1 MSAGKAKP
9 PDATQDKELRGR
21 IVLPRELRTRLGLLL
36 ERAEAGEEVVIT
48 RSGKP
53 LARLQPSTGLSR
65 TFLDTNILVYGDDGD
80 EPEKQRKAL
89 ELIRQHREQRTGVV
103 SLQVLQEYFTAVT
116 KKKKLDAGIAR
127 HKVEIFSRFR
137 LGEPMVNDILAA
149 IDIHRLHGFSY
160 WDALVLRMAK
170 QTGCRILLS
179 EDLQHGQEFDGVKI
193 VNPFL

>member
-1 MSAGKAKP
+1 
-9 PDATQDKELRGR
+9 
-21 IVLPRELRTRLGLLL
+21 V
-36 ERAEAGEEVVIT
+36 EAGEEIVVT

-53 LARLQPSTGLSR
+53 LARFQPSTALPR

-89 ELIRQHREQRTGVV
+89 DLIAVHRLQRTGVV

-116 KKKKLDAGIAR
+116 RKQNLDPAIAR
-127 HKVEIFSRFR
+127 NKVEVYSRFH
-137 LGEPMVNDILAA
+137 LGEPGVSDILAA

-170 QTGCRILLS
+170 QTGCSVLLS
-179 EDLQHGQEFDGVKI
+179 EDMQHGQEFDGVRI
-193 VNPFL
+193 MNPFL

>member
-9 PDATQDKELRGR
+9 PDATQDKELRGQ

-127 HKVEIFSRFR
+127 HKVEIFSRGDRHSPTARF
-137 LGEPMVNDILAA
+137 
-149 IDIHRLHGFSY
+149 
-160 WDALVLRMAK
+160 LVL
-170 QTGCRILLS
+170 GCAGAA
-179 EDLQHGQEFDGVKI
+179 DGQADRLPHPALRRSAAWPGI
-193 VNPFL
+193 